1 MKRTDLLISDDNR
14 YYLVNVVFRDNGYVR
29 AGALIC
35 VETAQPVATFTL
47 SDQRLRLLIPNE
59 CLDATSIT
67 KTFNLDLP
75 LLDQNG

>member
-1 MKRTDLLISDDNR
+1 MKRRDYLISDDEK

-35 VETAQPVATFTL
+35 VETTQPVATFTL
-47 SDQRLRLLIPNE
+47 PDQKLRLLVPVQ
-59 CLDATSIT
+59 CLDSTSIT

-75 LLDQNG
+75 VLD